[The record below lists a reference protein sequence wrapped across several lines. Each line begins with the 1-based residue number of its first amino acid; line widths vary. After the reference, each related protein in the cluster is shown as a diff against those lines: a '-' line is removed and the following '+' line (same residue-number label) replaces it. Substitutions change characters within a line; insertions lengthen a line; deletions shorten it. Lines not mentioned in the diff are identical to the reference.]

1 MAEPPQ
7 TSRPREA
14 PTAEAARRIAP
25 RRRSADQRLRIQE
38 RLTMGLTV
46 AHIARVEQLTVRRV
60 RQIIA
65 EMLASREIDP
75 PAGFVQFQIARLS
88 EAMIVARTMMMQ
100 GNLQAMDRLIKLT
113 SELDRYHGF
122 APAQIPWA
130 REGRRASPRRSP
142 ARSRQTGTFPS
153 PGSRRESA

>member
-1 MAEPPQ
+1 
-7 TSRPREA
+7 
-14 PTAEAARRIAP
+14 
-25 RRRSADQRLRIQE
+25 
-38 RLTMGLTV
+38 MGLTV

-130 REGRRASPRRSP
+130 REAAPPRLAAPEPRAISPSRGVSLPRDRAARGPDGR
-142 ARSRQTGTFPS
+142 TES
-153 PGSRRESA
+153 PGNGAATA